1 MTARQN
7 GAKAGAA
14 VDDVREDLAATRDD
28 LGNTVEALAD
38 KADVKGRAKRAARK
52 AKAKA
57 REGTEDAVEQVRRR
71 PGWLATAGAGVVAAA
86 TAVGVLRWRRNRQKP
101 QNRAK
106 RMWRSVSDRFTR

>member
-14 VDDVREDLAATRDD
+14 VDDIRDDIAATRDD
-28 LGNTVEALAD
+28 LGDTVGALAD
-38 KADVKGRAKRAARK
+38 KADVKGRAKGAARK
-52 AKAKA
+52 AKTMA
-57 REGTEDAVEQVRRR
+57 REGTEEAVDQARRR
-71 PGWLATAGAGVVAAA
+71 PGWLATAGAGMIAAA

-106 RMWRSVSDRFTR
+106 RMWRSVSDRFSR